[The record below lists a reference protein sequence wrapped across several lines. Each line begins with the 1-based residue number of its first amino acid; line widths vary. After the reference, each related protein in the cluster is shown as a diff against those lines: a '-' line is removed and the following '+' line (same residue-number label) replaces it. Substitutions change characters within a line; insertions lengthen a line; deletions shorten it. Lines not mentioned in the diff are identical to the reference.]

1 MEITVAFR
9 SGAIR
14 NGPCLIRK
22 RSGGPPLFTG
32 GAGIRRANVMPIL
45 RFVPCP
51 CGSSAHPPC
60 MIGSRRT
67 IHTTMVYRSMFL
79 SLRKP
84 TWCLGLLYLDTI
96 ICSSGRDWRLHGV
109 INVLSSPA
117 FPGSGRQLI
126 LPEVGNEYLWG
137 LLHVRK

>member
-9 SGAIR
+9 SGAII

-22 RSGGPPLFTG
+22 RSDGPPLFTR

-67 IHTTMVYRSMFL
+67 IHTIMVYRLL
-79 SLRKP
+79 SVNVSVSPETHVVFGASVPGHNYLQLWP
-84 TWCLGLLYLDTI
+84 GLEIARRYQRAFFPRVSRIWSIAHLTR
-96 ICSSGRDWRLHGV
+96 SG
-109 INVLSSPA
+109 
-117 FPGSGRQLI
+117 
-126 LPEVGNEYLWG
+126 
-137 LLHVRK
+137 K